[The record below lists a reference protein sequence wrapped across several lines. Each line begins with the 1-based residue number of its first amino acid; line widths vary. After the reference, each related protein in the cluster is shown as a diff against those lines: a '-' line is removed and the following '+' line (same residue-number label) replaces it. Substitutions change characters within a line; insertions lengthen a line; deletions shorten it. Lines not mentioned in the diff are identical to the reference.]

1 MCSTISTKIYEYIL
15 TIIKMKPFLT
25 YATNPYTSLL
35 TLKVETKAMSDSEE
49 EIIEKQFKVVLIGD
63 PSVGKTQIASKYAH
77 DTFTKQYAPTVG
89 VEFYLKRTVLQGPR
103 HVAIKVRKQSF
114 LNHVCKSRK

>member
-1 MCSTISTKIYEYIL
+1 
-15 TIIKMKPFLT
+15 MKPFLT

-114 LNHVCKSRK
+114 L